1 MRRHAADTPPT
12 SSTVAGDPTY
22 VVDRT
27 GALSQLVEDYATN
40 LREQAAVLLGLTGHL
55 QVENHAEAGAYLAVA
70 EDLTRILAGDLTQ
83 AGFSGA

>member
-1 MRRHAADTPPT
+1 MRRHAADTTPR
-12 SSTVAGDPTY
+12 SATVTGGPAY
-22 VVDRT
+22 VVELT
-27 GALSQLVEDYATN
+27 GTLPELIEDYAAN